1 MRKLTILILMM
12 VMAMAVRAIPY
23 DEARRRAAFL
33 SDKMAY
39 ELNLTPMQYEDVYQ
53 VNLDF
58 LMMVNSRAD
67 MDGYLWEQRNFELQR
82 ILSPAQYSLYVNTI
96 YFYRPIYWNG
106 GRWRYGVYRRYT
118 DQRYFYRGRPR
129 AYDRYRGGRYF
140 RGGPGPGTRRAPAPT
155 RGVRRAPAP
164 TRGVRRAPAPR
175 QGFRGGP
182 GPQRRDFRGGPAPQP
197 RQNFRGGNGP
207 QQRPNVRGG
216 QQPPRQNF
224 RGGNQQG
231 TRRYDSGTRRLPPSG
246 RVTPNGMVQRVGGT
260 SRTQVTVRQ
269 NNNNN
274 NNVRP
279 QRNGNNN
286 RPNNANRRDQRRR

>member
-67 MDGYLWEQRNFELQR
+67 LDGFLWEQRNFELQR

-164 TRGVRRAPAPR
+164 R
-175 QGFRGGP
+175 QGF
-182 GPQRRDFRGGPAPQP
+182 
-197 RQNFRGGNGP
+197 
-207 QQRPNVRGG
+207 RGG